1 MTAPIDLNKPVLI
14 TNNTAGSKGIVH
26 EIDGSSGEKTISTN
40 DVNLLSDA
48 AIDQYRKSEE
58 GKASGAE
65 YLGGI

>member
-1 MTAPIDLNKPVLI
+1 M
-14 TNNTAGSKGIVH
+14 H
-26 EIDGSSGEKTISTN
+26 EIDGSSGNKTFSTN

-48 AIDQYRKSEE
+48 AIDQYRRSEE